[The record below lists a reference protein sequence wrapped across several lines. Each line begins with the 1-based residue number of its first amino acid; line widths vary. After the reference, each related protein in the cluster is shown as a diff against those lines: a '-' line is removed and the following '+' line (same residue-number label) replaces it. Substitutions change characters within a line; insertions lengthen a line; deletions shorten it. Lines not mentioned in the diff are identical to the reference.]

1 MKFNDE
7 GEEESLFF
15 FAIFIV
21 EKYSELQLT
30 EELFGALNDQNSVG
44 ENFISNCK
52 AEKEFIDIGMKDPT
66 SQVTIQYPARG
77 DSCDHP

>member
-1 MKFNDE
+1 
-7 GEEESLFF
+7 
-15 FAIFIV
+15 
-21 EKYSELQLT
+21 LT

-66 SQVTIQYPARG
+66 SQVSIQYPARG